1 MTEED
6 SLRPPRLA
14 TWLLEQFSPVL
25 QNAPLAGDLIEA
37 FKQGRS
43 SGWYWRQVFVAIL
56 LGVPNVVRKQFGC
69 LAYAACCSGAIAAAY
84 SSFWSLNVGHVASQ
98 LSVLYEKGYG
108 LQWPWSSLYFTV
120 FETAVPTAFQ
130 CATVAAALSVY
141 LGLFHSLTP
150 RNLVRALPVIIVV
163 LASANAVCAFF
174 AGGSFF
180 VMRVTWWVPFSA
192 VTLVALLL
200 GMWKSN
206 LGGTLRSI
214 SA

>member
-1 MTEED
+1 MTKED

-25 QNAPLAGDLIEA
+25 QNAALEGDLIEA
-37 FKQGRS
+37 SKQGRS

-56 LGVPNVVRKQFGC
+56 LGVPNFLRKQFGG

-84 SSFWSLNVGHVASQ
+84 ASFWSLNVGHVASQ
-98 LSVLYEKGYG
+98 LSVLHEKGDG
-108 LQWPWSSLYFTV
+108 LQWPWSSVYFMA
-120 FETAVPTAFQ
+120 FDTAVPTAFQ

-150 RNLVRALPVIIVV
+150 RNLVRALPVIIVA
-163 LASANAVCAFF
+163 LASGNAVWAFL
-174 AGGSFF
+174 GDIFF
-180 VMRVTWWVPFSA
+180 LGMRVMWWAPFSA

-206 LGGTLRSI
+206 LGGTLRST